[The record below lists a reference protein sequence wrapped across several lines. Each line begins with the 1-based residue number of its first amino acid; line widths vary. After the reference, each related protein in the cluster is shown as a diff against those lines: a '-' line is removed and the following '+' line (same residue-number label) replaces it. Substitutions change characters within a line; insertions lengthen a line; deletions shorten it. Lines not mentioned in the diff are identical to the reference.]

1 MTDNGPQYTSCEF
14 SDFAFEWKFRHFF
27 SLPHHSRFN
36 SKLESAVKV
45 VRSIFKKA
53 ISDNKEPWLA
63 LLDYRDAL
71 TEGIQTSP
79 CQYLMSGRSRTVVP
93 VFTNLLYLE
102 VVRRVPVCVELKSE
116 SYPDNKAKLLSELDI
131 GH

>member
-1 MTDNGPQYTSCEF
+1 MTDNCPQYTSCEF

-36 SKLESAVKV
+36 SKLESVVKIV
-45 VRSIFKKA
+45 KSIFKKA
-53 ISDNKEPWLA
+53 IADNKEPWLA

-79 CQYLMSGRSRTVVP
+79 CQCLMSGRSRT

-116 SYPDNKAKLLSELDI
+116 SYPDDKAKPLSELDI